1 MHLKKRPF
9 PIFLFSLFLNP
20 RIFSFIRR
28 FGYVF
33 RVTFSSRAETWSL
46 RADKDTDNVVPVYF
60 DKCGL
65 GTAIPTPVVK
75 SDNSSL
81 FRVGRNARFI
91 CLSTAPSL
99 LTDPAGK
106 IKANLLNT
114 YACAG
119 LCSRASF
126 ASVFFFAGRG

>member
-1 MHLKKRPF
+1 MRV
-9 PIFLFSLFLNP
+9 
-20 RIFSFIRR
+20 
-28 FGYVF
+28 GY
-33 RVTFSSRAETWSL
+33 S
-46 RADKDTDNVVPVYF
+46 DTD
-60 DKCGL
+60 
-65 GTAIPTPVVK
+65 TRRE

-81 FRVGRNARFI
+81 FRVVRNARFI

-126 ASVFFFAGRG
+126 ASVFLQVVARELLMAYEPD